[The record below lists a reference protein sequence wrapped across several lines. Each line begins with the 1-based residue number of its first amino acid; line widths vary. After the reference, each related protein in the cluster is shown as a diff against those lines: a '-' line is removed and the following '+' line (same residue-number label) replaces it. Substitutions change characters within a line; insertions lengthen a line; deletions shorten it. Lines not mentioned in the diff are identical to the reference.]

1 LARKIRVFIEDS
13 SQHILL
19 KSLSGLVLF
28 KDEMDYETFRT
39 MLIELNVKHDIDIHS
54 YVLMPEYFEFLL
66 TPKHPEAISKF
77 MQSLGRKYV
86 GYYNKKY
93 NRSGTIWDGRYKA
106 SLVEDKIYLFD
117 VMKYIET
124 LPLKEGVA
132 TKLKEYKFSSVHKN
146 LFNEQD
152 NIITYHNLYKNL
164 GFTQVQRIEAY
175 SKIFYSKMLDETL
188 EFITKSLYKQTVT
201 GSVEFIKNLEEQI
214 GVSLTSKQ
222 RGRPK
227 KETIKKGKKMYK
239 NLVVLDKAKHK
250 ELKINPLE
258 DLEFARESAFIPVVA
273 SEVASVGATFPVVFS
288 ADENPSLI
296 ALVSLGS
303 GNLALDENGK
313 WITNYVPSFLRKY
326 PFALASTESNPEQK
340 VILIDEDSKLFSK
353 SKGKKLFKSSGEHS
367 DTLSHAIKFLTAHEK
382 EMVITKNVAKIIA
395 DSGILEDREIAVG
408 EGEEKKVLV
417 NGFKVVD
424 REKLNA
430 LSDDILADWVRKG
443 IISMIDAHLKSLEH
457 IQTLFNI
464 AQKRQS

>member
-1 LARKIRVFIEDS
+1 MARKIRVFVEDS

-19 KSLSGLVLF
+19 KSLSGLILF
-28 KDEMDYETFRT
+28 KDETDYQTFKD
-39 MLIELNVKHDIDIHS
+39 MLIELVTKHDVKIHS
-54 YVLMPEYFEFLL
+54 YVLMPEYFEFLV

-93 NRSGTIWDGRYKA
+93 NRTGTLWDGRYKA
-106 SLVEDKIYLFD
+106 SLVEDSLYLFD
-117 VMKYIET
+117 VMRYIEN
-124 LPLKEGVA
+124 LPLQDN
-132 TKLKEYKFSSVHKN
+132 YPFSSIGKN

-152 NIITYHNLYKNL
+152 NIVTYNNLYKGL
-164 GFTQVQRIEAY
+164 GFTQVDRIKEY
-175 SKIFYSKMLDETL
+175 SKIFHSKMKKETL
-188 EFITKSLYKQTVT
+188 EFIVNSLNKQTVT
-201 GSVEFIKNLEEQI
+201 GSVEFVKNLEEQI

-239 NLVVLDKAKHK
+239 NLVVLDKAKHA

-258 DLEFARESAFIPVVA
+258 NLEFARESAFVPVVA

-296 ALVSLGS
+296 SIISLGS
-303 GNLALDENGK
+303 GNLALDANGK
-313 WITNYVPSFLRKY
+313 WITSYVPSFFRKY
-326 PFALASTESNPEQK
+326 PFSLASTEANPEQK

-353 SKGKKLFKSSGEHS
+353 SKGKKLFKSSGEQS
-367 DTLSHAIKFLTAHEK
+367 ETLDHAIKFLTAHEN
-382 EMVITKNVAKIIA
+382 EMVISKNVAKIIA

-443 IISMIDAHLKSLEH
+443 IISMIDAHLKSLDN

-464 AQKRQS
+464 AQQRQN